1 MLLHFCIA
9 IDSFVFLLLLSYNA
23 VCYNLWLLLFTNK
36 YKSLLFPWQHA
47 NLVMVAMSGL
57 AILLAVIPF
66 KFFLMAL
73 ILQSFTMTLGKSS
86 GSGTGNRRLR
96 EWWDSIP
103 IVPIRVVDD
112 PNTVDAK

>member
-1 MLLHFCIA
+1 
-9 IDSFVFLLLLSYNA
+9 
-23 VCYNLWLLLFTNK
+23 
-36 YKSLLFPWQHA
+36 
-47 NLVMVAMSGL
+47 
-57 AILLAVIPF
+57 
-66 KFFLMAL
+66 MAL

-112 PNTVDAK
+112 VPNTVDAK